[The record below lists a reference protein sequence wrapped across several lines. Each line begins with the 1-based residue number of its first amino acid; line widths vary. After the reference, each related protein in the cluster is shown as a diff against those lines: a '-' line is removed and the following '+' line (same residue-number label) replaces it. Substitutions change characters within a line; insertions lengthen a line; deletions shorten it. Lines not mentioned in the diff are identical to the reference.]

1 MTTSNLGGQKSDTY
15 TLGDEK
21 RMEDFYKIL
30 ARITNEYALEYAGT
44 NHLILHDK
52 GTGERI
58 DLDGLLP
65 TFKWC
70 VCYTADFFNEES
82 VPLSKLY
89 YLPMAL
95 IRRASDE
102 AMLRE
107 SRADGKN

>member
-1 MTTSNLGGQKSDTY
+1 MNTSNLGGQKSDTY
-15 TLGDEK
+15 IRGGEK

-30 ARITNEYALEYAGT
+30 TRITNEYALEYAGT

-52 GTGERI
+52 SSGERT

-65 TFKWC
+65 AFKWC
-70 VCYTADFFNEES
+70 VCYTAGFFKEDS

-107 SRADGKN
+107 SKADGKN

>member
-1 MTTSNLGGQKSDTY
+1 MNTSNLGGQKSNTY
-15 TLGDEK
+15 IRGDGR

-30 ARITNEYALEYAGT
+30 TRITNEYALEYAGT

-52 GTGERI
+52 GSGERI

-70 VCYTADFFNEES
+70 VCYTADSFDEES

-89 YLPMAL
+89 YLPMVL

-102 AMLRE
+102 AMQWE
-107 SRADGKN
+107 SRTDGRD